1 MLADRLEEMEK
12 GAESRVAIVRDV
24 KSRKKSSAAKK
35 SRRKYRALE
44 EAKRAEMG
52 EEMVGEEEEDGEVK
66 EIVDQERPDG
76 GKEKPR

>member
-1 MLADRLEEMEK
+1 VEEMEK

-44 EAKRAEMG
+44 EAKKAAAG
-52 EEMVGEEEEDGEVK
+52 EDEVGEEGPEDVGGSHR
-66 EIVDQERPDG
+66 EIG
-76 GKEKPR
+76 T